1 MVPMRIQ
8 GNKPK
13 GKNMSKKNKQ
23 KKCIKKL
30 KRNK

>member
-13 GKNMSKKNKQ
+13 GKNMSEKNKQ
-23 KKCIKKL
+23 KKMYKEIKTQ
-30 KRNK
+30 

>member
-1 MVPMRIQ
+1 MVRNENTGKQ
-8 GNKPK
+8 AK
-13 GKNMSKKNKQ
+13 GQKYVEKNKQ